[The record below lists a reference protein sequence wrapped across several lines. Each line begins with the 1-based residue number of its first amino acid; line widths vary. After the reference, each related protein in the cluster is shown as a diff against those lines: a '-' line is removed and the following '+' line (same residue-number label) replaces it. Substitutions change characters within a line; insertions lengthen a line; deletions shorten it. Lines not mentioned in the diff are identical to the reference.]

1 MSSNNVQLKFK
12 LDKKTRT
19 DSYGSFTLEPL
30 ERGAGIT
37 VGNAMRR
44 VLLTSIPGVAV
55 NALKID
61 GVLHEYATLKGVKE
75 DVSDLIQNLKQVRF
89 KLTDPKP
96 DKIQLSFN
104 GKGVFTAKDIDKASD
119 QYEVM
124 NTDLYIATLDNS
136 ASFTIELQLTVGKG
150 YVDADSHQ
158 RIDSPIG
165 MIFIDSIFNPVK
177 QVSYDVKSVSSAKDS
192 MEKLNLMVTTD
203 GTISAENSV
212 SFASKIL
219 SDYFAM
225 FQISDDEPI
234 LEIAED
240 IDEES
245 LRIRELLHRSI
256 DEMELSVRSHNCL
269 KAAGINTIMDLVSK
283 EESQMLK
290 YKNFGRKSLSELIE
304 KLDEMELS
312 FGMDVEKYIIVVEE

>member
-19 DSYGSFTLEPL
+19 NFYGSFTLEPL

-44 VLLTSIPGVAV
+44 VLLTSIPGVAI

-61 GVLHEYATLKGVKE
+61 GVLHEYATLEGVKE

-104 GKGVFTAKDIDKASD
+104 GKGVFTAKDIDNASD

-158 RIDSPIG
+158 RIESPIG
-165 MIFIDSIFNPVK
+165 MIFIDSIFNPVT
-177 QVSYDVKSVSSAKDS
+177 QVSYDVKPVSSAKDS
-192 MEKLNLMVTTD
+192 MEKLNLIVTTD

-212 SFASKIL
+212 SFASRVL

-234 LEIAED
+234 LEITED

-245 LRIRELLHRSI
+245 LRIRELLYRSI

-283 EESQMLK
+283 EENQMLK

>member
-104 GKGVFTAKDIDKASD
+104 GKGVFTAKDIDKASN

-177 QVSYDVKSVSSAKDS
+177 QVSYDVKPVSSAKDS

>member
-12 LDKKTRT
+12 VDKKTRT

-177 QVSYDVKSVSSAKDS
+177 QVSYDVKPVSSAKDS
-192 MEKLNLMVTTD
+192 MEKLNLIVTTD

-212 SFASKIL
+212 SFASRIL

-283 EESQMLK
+283 EENQMLK